1 MHTES
6 NLQQLLD
13 VQYQLVNAGVQKS
26 IHPAPLII
34 LFPPVA
40 AGDQSPSEVEQE
52 CIQLAKELYSKYVH
66 AVQEIKPL
74 FIPFFCECELVA
86 QLHNKLE
93 GLRTEGFFQRHRS
106 THALFCD
113 DFWSFVSVS
122 ELHVGPSKV
131 CILELHLWHSM

>member
-26 IHPAPLII
+26 IHPLPFII

-66 AVQEIKPL
+66 AAQEVVSLFMPL
-74 FIPFFCECELVA
+74 LCGQKC
-86 QLHNKLE
+86 N
-93 GLRTEGFFQRHRS
+93 GRN
-106 THALFCD
+106 
-113 DFWSFVSVS
+113 
-122 ELHVGPSKV
+122 
-131 CILELHLWHSM
+131 

>member
-26 IHPAPLII
+26 IHPLPFII

-52 CIQLAKELYSKYVH
+52 CIQLAKELYSKYVTYSTRNYVIIH
-66 AVQEIKPL
+66 A
-74 FIPFFCECELVA
+74 FIVWP
-86 QLHNKLE
+86 K
-93 GLRTEGFFQRHRS
+93 
-106 THALFCD
+106 
-113 DFWSFVSVS
+113 
-122 ELHVGPSKV
+122 
-131 CILELHLWHSM
+131 M